1 MHDVQIALEIGKGL
15 VPVSVACISGT
26 AEGGA
31 QGDGGHAERTALH
44 GGVALIHILY
54 ALVAAVGVAHAEVYL
69 EVGERFH
76 GGLDLHVFCAGCG
89 GGGAHA
95 VRAEQPAAF
104 LGAFDIGVAHKTEA
118 EVDAGAEGT
127 IAAAAGLSQHVAHLW
142 QETGQ
147 GQVVGVAVAQA
158 HVAQ

>member
-1 MHDVQIALEIGKGL
+1 MGVFSSDVLLFNALLHDVQIVLEIGKGL
-15 VPVSVACISGT
+15 VPVSVVCRTGS
-26 AEGGA
+26 AEGCA
-31 QGDGGHAERTALH
+31 QGDGSHAERSTLH

-69 EVGERFH
+69 QIGDRLYRS
-76 GGLDLHVFCAGCG
+76 LDLHVLGTGCG
-89 GGGAHA
+89 GGGTHT

-127 IAAAAGLSQHVAHLW
+127 IAAIAGLSKHVAHLW
-142 QETGQ
+142 QEAG
-147 GQVVGVAVAQA
+147 
-158 HVAQ
+158 